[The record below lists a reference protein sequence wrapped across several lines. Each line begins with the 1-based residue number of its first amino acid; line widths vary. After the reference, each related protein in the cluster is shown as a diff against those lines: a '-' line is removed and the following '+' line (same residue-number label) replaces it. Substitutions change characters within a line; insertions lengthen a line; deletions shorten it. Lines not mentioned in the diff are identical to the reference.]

1 MVKNLPCTLSVVEK
15 TSKNGNPYK
24 SLVITIKGKEVNV
37 GIVNVYT
44 ENALLRLGIDV
55 NED

>member
-24 SLVITIKGKEVNV
+24 SLVLTIKGKEVNI

>member
-15 TSKNGNPYK
+15 KSKSGNPYK
-24 SLVITIKGKEVNV
+24 SLVLTIKGKEVNI

>member
-15 TSKNGNPYK
+15 TSKSGKPYK
-24 SLVITIKGKEVNV
+24 SFVLTIKGKEVNI

>member
-15 TSKNGNPYK
+15 TSKNGNSYK
-24 SLVITIKGKEVNV
+24 SLVLTIKGKEVNI

-44 ENALLRLGIDV
+44 ENAFLRLGIDV